1 MEEDF
6 TNRTFDEIE
15 VGHRATVMRVLSL
28 TEVESLVMVSGD
40 IDPFHLEPL
49 AGRAQPEMVAE
60 AIGAEAIIS
69 ALINRR
75 LPGPGAVIL
84 AQELQ
89 FEGLIRVGDELSAEI
104 VVRSREPATK
114 QLVFDCRVTRGEE
127 VLLHGSVTVRAP
139 TERIH
144 YSNLAPPHLS
154 VRHNDA
160 FAKLLRRCKGLPPV
174 PCAVVHP
181 CDPASL
187 EGPLEA
193 ARRGLI
199 VPVLVGP
206 EAKIRRVAAE
216 CGVDLS
222 PFRIVSVEHSHA
234 AADAAVT
241 LARNGEVAAL
251 MKGSL
256 HTDEL
261 LAALVPASAG
271 MRTGRR
277 MSHVFVMDVPAYP
290 RLLLVTDAAVNIAP
304 ELAHKADITQNAID
318 LARVLGID
326 EPRVAILSAVE
337 TVNPHLQSTIDAAA
351 LCKMAD
357 RRQITGG
364 LLDGPLA
371 FDNAV
376 SEEAAQSKGIRS
388 EVAGRAD
395 ILVVPDVESGNMVAK
410 QLQYLAGADSAGI
423 VLGARV
429 PVVLTSRADQ
439 MRARIASI
447 AVMVLLAQ
455 SQRDA
460 TSSD

>member
-1 MEEDF
+1 MEDF
-6 TNRTFDEIE
+6 TNLTFDEIE
-15 VGHRATVMRVLSL
+15 VGRKASVTRVLSL
-28 TEVESLVMVSGD
+28 TEVESLVMVAGD

-49 AGRAQPEMVAE
+49 AGRGAPEMVAD

-75 LPGPGAVIL
+75 LPGPGTVIL

-89 FEGLIRVGDELSAEI
+89 FDGEIRVGDELTAEI
-104 VVRSREPATK
+104 EVSSRDASTR
-114 QLVFDCRVTRGEE
+114 QLVIDCRVCRGDER
-127 VLLHGSVTVRAP
+127 LLHGTVRVRAP
-139 TERIH
+139 SERIH

-160 FAKLLRRCKGLPPV
+160 FAKLLRRCEESPPV
-174 PCAVVHP
+174 RCAVVHP
-181 CDPASL
+181 CDRASL

-206 EAKIRRVAAE
+206 EARIRRVAE
-216 CGVDLS
+216 ENDFDLAAI
-222 PFRIVSVEHSHA
+222 RIVSVEHSHA
-234 AADAAVT
+234 AAEAAVK
-241 LARNGEVAAL
+241 LARDGEVAAL

-261 LAALVPASAG
+261 LSAMVPSSAG
-271 MRTGRR
+271 MRTDRR

-304 ELAHKADITQNAID
+304 DLAQKADITQNAID

-337 TVNPHLQSTIDAAA
+337 NVNPHLQSTIDAAA

-357 RRQITGG
+357 RGQITGG
-364 LLDGPLA
+364 RLDGPLA

-376 SEEAAQSKGIRS
+376 SEEAARTKGIDS

-395 ILVVPDVESGNMVAK
+395 ILVVPDVESGNMIAK

-455 SQRDA
+455 SQ
-460 TSSD
+460 SGKSDG